1 MRLIKIR
8 RIDSAILTRIL
19 ARWRSVPILLV
30 LPHLALLY
38 HYVVG
43 YQAQWDKL
51 LLVVSSN
58 PILPNARGE
67 TDFGSFLQPSG
78 QIST

>member
-19 ARWRSVPILLV
+19 ARWRSVPIPLV

-67 TDFGSFLQPSG
+67 TDFGSFLQLSG